1 MPAQFEW
8 VDPEGI
14 PVRIFGTG
22 LEEPWRSYRYAL
34 GIAWRLFSRRK
45 HYDVVYFLM
54 SGLHLTT
61 GLPAAHFAGK
71 PILMK
76 FSGSNLIRALSRSRL
91 GRLEIWFLRKW
102 SERIMVLNDGMREE
116 AAEAGIDSRKLMWMP
131 NPVDTELFAPVSAAE
146 RSALR
151 QQLGLAPGRQS
162 ILYAGRLAPEKELT
176 TLVNGF
182 AAVASSV
189 PESELVLVGD
199 GPCRVELES
208 LVRARG
214 LEGRV
219 RFTGMV
225 PSSAVRHWMQ
235 ACDVFALVSSLEGL
249 PCSLIEAMSVGLASV
264 VSDIPAN
271 MQLVENGTHGLVAGL
286 KDESGIARCLQTL
299 LRDPALRLR
308 LGTAARVRIIETYS
322 LSKVIEV
329 YEALI
334 ETTLAGATSAA
345 R

>member
-1 MPAQFEW
+1 
-8 VDPEGI
+8 
-14 PVRIFGTG
+14 
-22 LEEPWRSYRYAL
+22 
-34 GIAWRLFSRRK
+34 
-45 HYDVVYFLM
+45 
-54 SGLHLTT
+54 
-61 GLPAAHFAGK
+61 
-71 PILMK
+71 
-76 FSGSNLIRALSRSRL
+76 
-91 GRLEIWFLRKW
+91 
-102 SERIMVLNDGMREE
+102 
-116 AAEAGIDSRKLMWMP
+116 
-131 NPVDTELFAPVSAAE
+131 VDTELFAPVSAAE

-151 QQLGLAPGRQS
+151 QQLGLAAGRQS
-162 ILYAGRLAPEKELT
+162 ILYAGRLAPEKELA
-176 TLVNGF
+176 TLVNSF

-199 GPCRVELES
+199 GPCRIELEN

-219 RFTGMV
+219 QFTGMV

-271 MQLVENGTHGLVAGL
+271 LQLIENGTHGLVAGL
-286 KDESGIARCLQTL
+286 KDESGIARCLETL
-299 LRDPALRLR
+299 LTDPALRLR
-308 LGTAARVRIIETYS
+308 LGTAARMRIIETYS

-329 YEALI
+329 YETLI